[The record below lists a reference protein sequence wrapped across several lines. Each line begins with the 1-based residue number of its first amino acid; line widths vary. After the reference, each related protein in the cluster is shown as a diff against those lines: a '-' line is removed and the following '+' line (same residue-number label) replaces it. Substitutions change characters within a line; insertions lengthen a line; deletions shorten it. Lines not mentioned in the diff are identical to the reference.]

1 MCEFTFEENSLG
13 NIFAELQNDRKVSKL
28 MITTALQAFLSS
40 AAANLAEPFPGFLLK
55 RQEVRHKTG
64 NLENI
69 NIARTKGQNVSS
81 AVKVSTEN
89 KDVAA
94 GALYLC
100 AIYKTLGQIKHLK
113 TREDLKALL
122 GKNVEKALQI

>member
-1 MCEFTFEENSLG
+1 MCEFVFEENSLG

-28 MITTALQAFLSS
+28 MITTALQAFTSS

-69 NIARTKGQNVSS
+69 NIARTRGENISS
-81 AVKVSTEN
+81 ADKVSTEN
-89 KDVAA
+89 KDVTA
-94 GALYLC
+94 GTLYLC

-113 TREDLKALL
+113 TREDLKAVL
-122 GKNVEKALQI
+122 GREVEKTMEI